1 MSIEIVRG
9 ASHKPAASDKLIEVL
24 SKRTEWS
31 GQLFV
36 GYPIIATPMGRYR
49 VDALWI
55 SEEKGIVAFDLFE
68 GYEAG
73 DYESRQDD
81 LANKLES
88 RLKAHPE
95 LVERRKLRI
104 PIHTISFGPAVNGS
118 VSRADDYP
126 LTGSGSIIDRLADF
140 EWPRCAHHVY
150 QEALSVIENV
160 SGIRKSRTRR
170 VASRGNS
177 RGARLEPLEKTIATL
192 DHEQNIA
199 VIETVEGVQRIRG
212 LAGSG
217 KTIVLALK
225 AAYLHAQ
232 YPEWRIAVTF
242 HTRSLKGLYRDLIR
256 TFHYRQTSEEPD
268 WQNLR
273 VVNSWGAPGDPERD
287 GVYHEF
293 CRRHGVDYLDFGS
306 AKRSFGTQDAF
317 ARACKQALDQADERR
332 PLYDALLVDEAQD
345 LPPAFLALCHA
356 FLKDPKRLVYAY
368 DELQNL
374 AGESL
379 PPPEDIF
386 GRTNDGSPCVRFDNE
401 GGDSRR
407 RDVVLQRCYRN
418 SRPVLVTAHA
428 LGFGIYRPP
437 PREGETGLVQM
448 FDHPNLWEEVGYRTR
463 AGELKENARVTLCRP
478 KKTSPEFLEAHSPI
492 DDLIRFRVFES
503 EPEQAE
509 WLAEDIRKNLDE
521 EELHPGDM
529 MVINPDPSTTRKK
542 VGIVRARLLDMGIES
557 HLAGV
562 DTAPD
567 VFYKPTAVSSVTFT
581 GVHRAKGNEAAMVYI
596 INAEDCQSAVFDLAR
611 IRNRLFTAI
620 TRSKAWVRV
629 LGVGQRM
636 KELTREY
643 EVLKAQRFELR
654 FRYPSAEERKRL
666 RVIHRDMT
674 QAERT
679 RLESRNRSLNDL
691 IQDVERGDVH
701 MEDLDE
707 AVLNKLETLLQR
719 RSR

>member
-9 ASHKPAASDKLIEVL
+9 ASHKPAASDKLIEIL

-36 GYPIIATPMGRYR
+36 GYPIIGIPMAGRYR

-55 SEEKGIVAFDLFE
+55 SEEKGIVAFDIVD
-68 GYEAG
+68 GYQAG

-81 LANKLES
+81 LILKLES
-88 RLKAHPE
+88 RLQVYPE

-104 PIHTISFGPAVNGS
+104 PIHTISFAPAVNGS
-118 VSRADDYP
+118 VSRAGDYP
-126 LTGSGSIIDRLADF
+126 LTDSGSIIDRLADF
-140 EWPRCAHHVY
+140 EWSRCDRHVY
-150 QEALSVIENV
+150 EEALSVIENV
-160 SGIRKSRTRR
+160 SGIRKSWTKR
-170 VASRGNS
+170 VANRKNS
-177 RGARLEPLEKTIATL
+177 RGARLEPLEAAIATL
-192 DHEQNIA
+192 DHEQNKA
-199 VIETVEGVQRIRG
+199 VVETVEGVQRIRG

-242 HTRSLKGLYRDLIR
+242 NTRSLKGLYRYLIR
-256 TFHYRQTSEEPD
+256 TFHYRQTSDEPD
-268 WQNLR
+268 WQNLHII
-273 VVNSWGAPGDPERD
+273 NSWGAPGDPERD

-293 CRRHGVDYLDFGS
+293 CRMHGVDYLDFGS

-317 ARACKQALDQADERR
+317 ANACKQALDQTDEHR
-332 PLYDALLVDEAQD
+332 PVYDALLVDEAQD

-386 GRTNDGSPCVRFDNE
+386 GRTNDGSPCVRFDSE
-401 GGDSRR
+401 GGDPRQ
-407 RDVVLQRCYRN
+407 RDMVLQKCYRN

-428 LGFGIYRPP
+428 LGFGIYRSPS
-437 PREGETGLVQM
+437 REGETGLVQM
-448 FDHPNLWEEVGYRTR
+448 FDHPSLWEEVGYRAR
-463 AGELKENARVTLCRP
+463 EGELKENAPVTLYRP
-478 KKTSPEFLEAHSPI
+478 EETSPQFLEAHSPI
-492 DDLIRFRVFES
+492 DDLIRFMAFES
-503 EPEQAE
+503 EPKQAE
-509 WLAEDIRKNLDE
+509 WLAEDIKKNLE
-521 EELHPGDM
+521 QEELRHSDI

-542 VGIVRARLLDMGIES
+542 VGMVRARLLDMGIES

-562 DTAPD
+562 DTTPD
-567 VFYKPTAVSSVTFT
+567 VFYKPTAASVTFT
-581 GVHRAKGNEAAMVYI
+581 GIHRAKGNEAAMVYI

-629 LGVGQRM
+629 LGVGRRM

-643 EVLKAQRFELR
+643 EALKAQRFVLS
-654 FRYPSAEERKRL
+654 FRYPSAEERTRL

-674 QAERT
+674 QAERK
-679 RLESRNRSLNDL
+679 RVEGRNRSLNDL
-691 IQDVERGDVH
+691 IQDIEHGDVH

-707 AVLNKLETLLQR
+707 AMLNKLETLLQR